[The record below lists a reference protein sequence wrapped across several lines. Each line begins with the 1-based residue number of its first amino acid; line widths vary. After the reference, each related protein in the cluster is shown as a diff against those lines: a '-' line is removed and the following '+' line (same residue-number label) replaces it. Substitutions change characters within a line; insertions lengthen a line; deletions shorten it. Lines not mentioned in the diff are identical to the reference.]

1 MSSEKTRGIIYQIIK
16 YSEKS
21 AICFAFTEDKGKLK
35 FFVSNAFGK
44 NKTILKLIP
53 AELTFI
59 YKHSTD
65 LHKLLT
71 VEYLTDYLFFQENP
85 DLFLRLNLLF
95 EILDNVLHDDRASRN
110 LWKYIVR
117 LNNDNYKKGIL
128 FIIYQLLLTSDL
140 LYEKGCVVCGN
151 MEEDN
156 LLCSNC
162 CSIFDGKNAEV
173 LLDFFS
179 YVRMKSAYKRL
190 QLKDDS
196 SIINFFVKIVNQNSG
211 KTIKSYDFLRELL
224 IL

>member
-1 MSSEKTRGIIYQIIK
+1 MSSEKTRGIIYQIVK

-21 AICFAFTEDKGKLK
+21 AICFAFTEDRGKLK

-44 NKTILKLIP
+44 SKTILKLIP

-65 LHKLLT
+65 LHNLLSL
-71 VEYLTDYLFFQENP
+71 EYLTDYLFFQENP

-95 EILDNVLHDDRASRN
+95 EILDTVLHDDRGSQQ
-110 LWKYIVR
+110 LWRYIVR
-117 LNNDNYKKGIL
+117 LNNDNYKKGVL

-151 MEEDN
+151 MEEDK
-156 LLCSNC
+156 LICSNC
-162 CSIFDGKNAEV
+162 YPISDDKNAEV

-179 YVRMKSAYKRL
+179 YVRIKDAYRGF

-196 SIINFFVKIVNQNSG
+196 IIINFFVKVVEQSSG
-211 KTIKSYDFLRELL
+211 KTIKSYDFLRKLL